1 MMHLCVCLCE
11 QLVSVEA
18 SALSASN
25 ELGARESE
33 WHSASSIDG
42 DAAVV
47 VDVDTGVEG
56 GRAII

>member
-1 MMHLCVCLCE
+1 M
-11 QLVSVEA
+11 SVVA
-18 SALSASN
+18 SAQSVSN
-25 ELGARESE
+25 ELCARESE